1 MTESSRSAAMF
12 DRFFRSEASGSIVL
26 IACTIVALSWANSP
40 WSQSYFDLSHLK
52 IGISWGGSSLTL
64 SLQHWINDALM
75 AIFFF
80 VVGLE
85 IKREIAIGQLSTA
98 RKAALPV
105 SAALGGMLVP
115 AGIYASLNAGGQS
128 LAGWGIPMATDIA
141 FALGILALF
150 GARAPIG
157 LKVFLTALAIADDI
171 GAVLV
176 IAIFYTASLQIEAL
190 AIAGVF
196 MLLIAG
202 ARMIDIRSSG
212 IYLALAAGVW
222 LSVLVSGIHATVAGI
237 LLAVLVPVRATI
249 DPERFLERAK
259 SRLAELG
266 SAKLTHDSM
275 VGDKAQLHAL
285 DDLRNSTE
293 RMMPAG
299 ITLEHSLHPLQA
311 FVILPLF
318 ALFNAG
324 VLLDGNPLTQTPDP
338 VGIGVILGLVLG
350 KQIGVVGFSWLAIQ
364 NRWAD
369 LPDGVNWRQIWGV
382 SCLAGIGF
390 TMSLFITEL
399 AFDDPHQIGEAK
411 LGILVAS
418 LFAGILGYWILR
430 KSLPEATGAGS
441 GDLPER
447 RSVVHSG
454 R

>member
-1 MTESSRSAAMF
+1 MTESSRPAAMF
-12 DRFFRSEASGSIVL
+12 DWFFRSEVAGSIVL
-26 IACTIVALSWANSP
+26 IGCTIVALAWANSP
-40 WSQSYFDLSHLK
+40 WSERYFDLARLE
-52 IGISWGGSSLTL
+52 IGVSWGGTSLVL

-85 IKREIAIGQLSTA
+85 VKREIAIGQLSTA

-105 SAALGGMLVP
+105 SAAIGGMLVP
-115 AGIYASLNAGGQS
+115 AGIYAAINAGGQAI
-128 LAGWGIPMATDIA
+128 AGWGIPMATDIA

-176 IAIFYTASLQIEAL
+176 IAIFYTASLQLAAL
-190 AIAGVF
+190 AVAGVF

-202 ARMIDIRSSG
+202 ARAIDIRSGG
-212 IYLALAAGVW
+212 IYLALAVGVW

-237 LLAVLVPVRATI
+237 LVALLVPVRATVA
-249 DPERFLERAK
+249 PERFLERAR
-259 SRLAELG
+259 SRLAELE
-266 SAKLTHDSM
+266 SATLTYDSM

-285 DDLRNSTE
+285 DDLHNATG
-293 RMMPAG
+293 RMIPAG
-299 ITLEHSLHPLQA
+299 IALEHALHPLQA

-318 ALFNAG
+318 AFFNAG
-324 VLLDGNPLTQTPDP
+324 VRLGGDPLTQTPDP
-338 VGIGVILGLVLG
+338 VGIAVILGLVLG
-350 KQIGVVGFSWLAIQ
+350 KQIGVTGFSWLAIK

-369 LPDGVNWRQIWGV
+369 LPDGVSWRQIWGV
-382 SCLAGIGF
+382 SCLAGVGF

-411 LGILVAS
+411 LGILAAS
-418 LFAGILGYWILR
+418 LIAGILGYCVLAW
-430 KSLPEATGAGS
+430 SLPKTAGS
-441 GDLPER
+441 GRGEPPER
-447 RSVVHSG
+447 ASASSTI
-454 R
+454 